1 MQTNASTT
9 ETAATTAPADDSIGL
24 EVAGSDL
31 LLRGR
36 FAHWAPL
43 VISNPPDNDGGQA
56 TAQILFDVTSN
67 RSAPLARGERDLFRF
82 NASEVSLLGPQT
94 YRLKGQLR
102 ADGRSRTV
110 EAVLQTPPAHT
121 PFCVVTFPIDRQAF
135 PGLWAALEERVAR
148 TGEGELRPFAWLRA
162 PELASA

>member
-9 ETAATTAPADDSIGL
+9 PTAVTAEAPESIGL
-24 EVAGSDL
+24 QVAGSDL

-36 FAHWAPL
+36 FAQWTPM
-43 VISNPPDNDGGQA
+43 VISNPPGDNDGQA

-67 RSAPLARGERDLFRF
+67 RSAPLARGQHDLFSF
-82 NASEVSLLGPQT
+82 KATQVEALAPHT

-102 ADGRSRTV
+102 ADGHSRTV
-110 EAVLQTPPAHT
+110 EAVLQTPAAHT
-121 PFCVVTFPIDRQAF
+121 PFCVVTFPIDRDRF
-135 PGLWAALEERVAR
+135 PGLWATLEERVAR
-148 TGEGELRPFAWLRA
+148 TGAGDLRPFGWLRA